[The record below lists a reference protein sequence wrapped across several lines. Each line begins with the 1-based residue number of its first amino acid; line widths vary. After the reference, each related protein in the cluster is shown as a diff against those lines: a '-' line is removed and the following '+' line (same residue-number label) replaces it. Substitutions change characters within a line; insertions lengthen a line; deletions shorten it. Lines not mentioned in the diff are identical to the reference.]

1 MKKLITP
8 LAVVV
13 ITIGLAGCAQGPM
26 ETTPQPL
33 DATIV
38 SEPTPTPSS
47 SSPSSSQPE
56 VTPNPYIPEDDG
68 FSGGGTNK
76 AAYVTVER
84 GGYFLV
90 PLPST
95 DITTESAALDPTLV
109 AVAKFDAMPTW
120 DDGLPAR
127 AVNSPA
133 SAYWQAGDRAGKTT
147 ITTTFTKDGK
157 PVTWTLDVTVE

>member
-1 MKKLITP
+1 MKKLIP
-8 LAVVV
+8 IVVV
-13 ITIGLAGCAQGPM
+13 ITVGLAGCAQGPM
-26 ETTPQPL
+26 EITPQPL
-33 DATIV
+33 ESATIA
-38 SEPTPTPSS
+38 EPTPTPS

-76 AAYVTVER
+76 AAYLTIQR

-95 DITTESAALDPTLV
+95 DITTESVAADPTLV

-133 SAYWQAGDRAGKTT
+133 SAYWQAGDSAGKTT

-157 PVTWTLDVTVE
+157 PVKWTLDVTVE